1 MEWLNCQQLS
11 QQSRFSHNVFFVI
24 FTHPKFHNSFK
35 RTWGFDYEQVGMEV
49 GNTWAEP
56 CNWVLLDEGDIED
69 S

>member
-1 MEWLNCQQLS
+1 M
-11 QQSRFSHNVFFVI
+11 FFFVI

-35 RTWGFDYEQVGMEV
+35 RKWGFDYEKVGMEV